1 MFWEKMVSLG
11 NRTRFSRVAPNSWD
25 LFDWATQP
33 WLVSKLMRI
42 EKITLDVLIF
52 FSFGVHLTTV
62 PHFIFVFNGAAKCWW
77 NQNWTKSW
85 DVTQKNK
92 NNRKGKTVSPC
103 RRIRRRRMRLQSPDR
118 KSGHHDRFRWLQTP
132 SGVMQ
137 VWRRRWPFLFAKRFV
152 A

>member
-1 MFWEKMVSLG
+1 MFREKMVSLG
-11 NRTRFSRVAPNSWD
+11 NRTRVSRVAPNSRD

-33 WLVSKLMRI
+33 WLVSKLKRI
-42 EKITLDVLIF
+42 EKRTLDVLIF
-52 FSFGVHLTTV
+52 SLSERIWPLCRTLYLFSMEQLSAGEIRT
-62 PHFIFVFNGAAKCWW
+62 G
-77 NQNWTKSW
+77 
-85 DVTQKNK
+85 QKAVAFHK
-92 NNRKGKTVSPC
+92 TRKIIVSGKTVSPC

-118 KSGHHDRFRWLQTP
+118 KSGHHDRFRWRQTP